1 VEVSVKKQIF
11 ERYEMTAGGSL
22 IIDVAARRIED
33 LYENFDKSAPYHR
46 KDLDGDLVA
55 YISGCVREIGRRDF
69 VVRFSIE
76 QPLSEELMD
85 MVRTGMHAFFIYQK
99 ELEYI
104 AMKKM
109 MRTSFFLLVTGIVIL
124 GVSLRV
130 NHLLALSGTISFPN
144 SFFAEG
150 LTIVAWVSIW
160 EGLATFLL
168 NWAPHLFRTRL
179 YQRIAVASVLF
190 RLSERH
196 VEDEP

>member
-55 YISGCVREIGRRDF
+55 YISGCVREIGRKDF

>member
-1 VEVSVKKQIF
+1 MEVSVKKQIF

-55 YISGCVREIGRRDF
+55 YISGCVREIGRKDF